1 MNEPQ
6 TFRSAFNGFHREDV
20 VNHIAYMTSKH
31 EAQVKELREENDTLR
46 TELSDLNNRMD
57 QDAADRERIPGLEQ
71 TIADRDA
78 ELAALREEL
87 EAANQL
93 LNEQAAQMA
102 ALREELEEAK
112 EAAAKPVAI
121 EKSAN
126 HWDELR
132 AYRRAETVERQ
143 ARDRVN
149 ELYTSANT
157 ALRGAGATLGDT
169 NAAFEA
175 LAEKFREDLVE
186 LMNAIETGR
195 TALTTAADTRICS
208 AVSCSFFSKRQEY
221 AWTDWTW
228 TNAAALYDDAEI
240 ACLVYPRKLCIEIA
254 DNDELFED
262 IKDTI
267 EWNFEMMIARMHGGR
282 C

>member
-20 VNHIAYMTSKH
+20 VNHIAYMTTRH
-31 EAQVKELREENDTLR
+31 ETLVKELRSENDTLR
-46 TELSDLNNRMD
+46 TELEDLRARLD
-57 QDAADRERIPGLEQ
+57 EDTATQDRAAELEQ
-71 TIADRDA
+71 ALEGKDA
-78 ELAALREEL
+78 ELAALKEEL
-87 EAANQL
+87 ETANQL
-93 LNEQAAQMA
+93 LNEQAEQMA

-112 EAAAKPVAI
+112 EAAAKPAAI

-132 AYRRAETVERQ
+132 AYRRAETAERQ
-143 ARDRVN
+143 AKERVN
-149 ELYTSANT
+149 DLYTSANT

-195 TALTTAADTRICS
+195 TALTTAADT
-208 AVSCSFFSKRQEY
+208 
-221 AWTDWTW
+221 
-228 TNAAALYDDAEI
+228 L
-240 ACLVYPRKLCIEIA
+240 
-254 DNDELFED
+254 
-262 IKDTI
+262 DTLRP
-267 EWNFEMMIARMHGGR
+267 EETE
-282 C
+282 